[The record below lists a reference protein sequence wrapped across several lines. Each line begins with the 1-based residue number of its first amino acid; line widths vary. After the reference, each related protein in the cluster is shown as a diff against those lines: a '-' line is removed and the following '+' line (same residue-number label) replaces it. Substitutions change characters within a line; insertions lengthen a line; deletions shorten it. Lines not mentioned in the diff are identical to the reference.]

1 MIKIIKAKKILT
13 MNPRI
18 PEATH
23 MSILDGKILQV
34 GPLEKIAPNEKY
46 ELDDSFKDLIIM
58 PGLVEGHSHLFEGAL
73 WSKLYCGYFD
83 RQRPDGSINRGI
95 KNIDQLINNLKNE
108 EKKISDPVSA
118 LSGWGLDPIYFSDK
132 NLDRV
137 ILDKVSEKRPIGI
150 LHASGHKLNMNSL
163 GLKLAGFLR
172 TGINHEGLPLGKDGI
187 PTGEIRGA
195 ETIAMVTRHVGL
207 GKDWL
212 AGDAEGLRNFGKICL
227 RAGVTTAA
235 DLANLQEDESV
246 KMMSRVTSEPDFPT
260 RIVSLRYMQGISPK
274 EVIER
279 VLALREKSTENLRLG
294 AIKVVADGSIQG
306 FTARLNWP
314 GYYNGAPNGL
324 WYTAPEHI
332 QEVYELALE
341 NNILVHTHTNG
352 DEATELALDCLEK
365 ALTKHPRNDHRFT
378 LQHCQLASSSQ
389 FRRMN
394 KLGMCANLFA
404 NHHYFWG
411 DEHYSLTVGPER
423 AERMNACRTA
433 LDNNVPLAIHSDAP
447 VTPLGPMFTA
457 WCAMNRLTFSG
468 RTLGDYEKINKLEAL
483 YAITLGAAFTLKL
496 DGEIGSLET
505 GKKADC
511 CILEDDPLD
520 INIETF
526 KDQKIKGVIKG
537 GSTFL
542 VKDEKN

>member
-1 MIKIIKAKKILT
+1 MIKVIQAKKILT
-13 MNPRI
+13 MNPRN
-18 PEATH
+18 PVATH
-23 MSILDGKILQV
+23 MSTLNGKILQV
-34 GPLEKIAPNEKY
+34 GSLEKIAPSEKY

-83 RQRPDGSINRGI
+83 RQKPDGSINQGI
-95 KNIDQLINNLKNE
+95 KNIDQLVKNLKNE
-108 EKKISDPVSA
+108 EEKIKDPASA
-118 LSGWGLDPIYFSDK
+118 LSGWGLDPIYFEDK

-137 ILDKVSEKRPIGI
+137 ILDKVSEKRPVGI

-246 KMMSRVTSEPDFPT
+246 KMMSRVTSEPNFPA

-274 EVIER
+274 EVIKR

-468 RTLGDYEKINKLEAL
+468 RTLGDYEKINKMEAL
-483 YAITLGAAFTLKL
+483 YAITLGAAFTLKI
-496 DGEIGSLET
+496 DHEVGSLET

-511 CILEDDPLD
+511 CVLEEDPFD
-520 INIETF
+520 VDEIKF
-526 KDQKIKGVIKG
+526 KDQKILGTIKG
-537 GSTFL
+537 GKPHIIENS
-542 VKDEKN
+542 E